1 MAAVALAALV
11 ATGLLGCGGSG
22 GDTDTTRVAEHDRA
36 LQGEAGGKREEC
48 ERLASESQ
56 REECERAG
64 AAALIPE
71 RDRVAY
77 YQLAT
82 AVGLVRS
89 AAIAT
94 ARRDGPPSKAGPREL
109 AAALQRVRRTHPLDR
124 SLIGVRRRIIG
135 LLAGPRGLD
144 RIHAGLALAALPAI
158 EHALADFLGREPA
171 NAVLLPD

>member
-1 MAAVALAALV
+1 MALAALV
-11 ATGLLGCGGSG
+11 AAGLLGCGGSG
-22 GDTDTTRVAEHDRA
+22 GDTDTTRAAEHDRE
-36 LQGEAGGKREEC
+36 LEGEAGGKREEC

-64 AAALIPE
+64 AAAVIPE

-82 AVGLVRS
+82 TTGLLRS
-89 AAIAT
+89 AAVAT
-94 ARRDGPPSKAGPREL
+94 AQRDGPPSKAGPLEL
-109 AAALQRVRRTHPLDR
+109 AAALERVRRTRPLDP
-124 SLIGVRRRIIG
+124 SLIAVRRRIIA
-135 LLAGPRGLD
+135 LLGGPRGLD

-158 EHALADFLGREPA
+158 ERALTAYLRREPA